1 MSKNKLLIA
10 ITAGLFAA
18 TGAMAQTSSGN
29 SSNATDT
36 PLPRRCRTVRRRL
49 DAQGEE
55 APHKQPS
62 PSTGKK
68 TPDQTKR
75 GNGSGAAEN
84 GQSSNAGHCARAV
97 DGARGNPKPIAKPSA
112 KLPVSAKYQ
121 TRRRA
126 MSPRDLLLAS
136 VVILAWGVN
145 FVVIKVGLHGVPP
158 MLLGALRFSLAAVPA
173 IFFVKRPNV
182 PLRWLLA
189 YGLTISLG
197 QFAFLFYAM
206 YVGMPAGLA
215 SLVLQAQAFFTLI
228 FAAMFLHERIRAANL
243 AGLVIAA
250 CGLALIGM
258 QGGHAMTFA
267 GFMFTLAAAAMW
279 ALGNVVT
286 KRMGRVDLVSLVVW
300 GKPDSAVAV
309 LRAVADFRRA
319 GEDRGE
325 PRVHS
330 VLSMFAIAYLAF
342 VATLV
347 GYSLWGKL
355 LARYPASQV
364 APFSLLVPIIGLAS
378 AAVLLGEALTPT
390 QIAGAALVMAGL
402 AVNVF
407 GGWLVQR
414 FAGALTKYAAES

>member
-1 MSKNKLLIA
+1 M
-10 ITAGLFAA
+10 
-18 TGAMAQTSSGN
+18 
-29 SSNATDT
+29 
-36 PLPRRCRTVRRRL
+36 
-49 DAQGEE
+49 DAE
-55 APHKQPS
+55 
-62 PSTGKK
+62 T
-68 TPDQTKR
+68 
-75 GNGSGAAEN
+75 
-84 GQSSNAGHCARAV
+84 
-97 DGARGNPKPIAKPSA
+97 
-112 KLPVSAKYQ
+112 
-121 TRRRA
+121 A
-126 MSPRDLLLAS
+126 MSPKDLLLAS

-158 MLLGALRFSLAAVPA
+158 MLLGALRFALAAFPA
-173 IFFVKRPNV
+173 VFFVKRPKV

-197 QFAFLFYAM
+197 QFAFLFYGM

-228 FAAMFLHERIRAANL
+228 FAAMFLGERIRPASL
-243 AGLVIAA
+243 AGLAIAA

-286 KRMGRVDLVSLVVW
+286 KRMGPVDLVSLVVW
-300 GKPDSAVAV
+300 GSLIPPLPFLGLSLVFEGPARIEAS
-309 LRAVADFRRA
+309 LASI
-319 GEDRGE
+319 
-325 PRVHS
+325 PMLS
-330 VLSMFAIAYLAF
+330 VFAIAYLAF

-364 APFSLLVPIIGLAS
+364 APFSLLVPVIGLVS
-378 AAVLLGEALTPT
+378 AALLLGEGLTPM

-402 AVNVF
+402 MVNVF
-407 GGWLVQR
+407 GGWIVARL
-414 FAGALTKYAAES
+414 AAAR